1 MTLFLIVHGPT
12 ETILNAHECFIVDI
26 DSLDDHDSAVL
37 ASLDDDEYLDNAAV
51 VEIVTRC
58 GRAVVG

>member
-1 MTLFLIVHGPT
+1 MTLFLIVHPGT

-26 DSLDDHDSAVL
+26 DSLDDHDTAQL
-37 ASLDDDEYLDNAAV
+37 TGDDYFDDGV
-51 VEIVTRC
+51 MVEIAKRC